1 MVCRCERADRLSGES
16 RRKRDE
22 DSLTG
27 FPQDFE
33 KSCRLSAGN
42 FFHTDPVIFFPDI
55 LRFSNLSFNLRMIGL
70 PV

>member
-16 RRKRDE
+16 RGKRDE
-22 DSLTG
+22 GSLTG
-27 FPQDFE
+27 LPQDFE
-33 KSCRLSAGN
+33 KSCRLLPGN

-55 LRFSNLSFNLRMIGL
+55 FCFPNLSFNLLVIGL